1 MRRLEGVEVAVGSAT
16 VPVVVVFAVVDTDA
30 DAVVVDAVVVL
41 AVTVVGA
48 GGMGEATPNTLPC
61 NRDVNEDLACPI
73 GLPN

>member
-16 VPVVVVFAVVDTDA
+16 VPVVVVFAVVAAA

-41 AVTVVGA
+41 AVTVVAA